1 VLAPEQR
8 RPIIG
13 ELGKLS
19 VTLEVL
25 LEGLQRER
33 LERGDDE

>member
-1 VLAPEQR
+1 VLTPEHR

-13 ELGKLS
+13 ELGTLS
-19 VTLEVL
+19 VALEAL
-25 LEGLQRER
+25 LDELQLER